1 MFLRLTVGILMG
13 VSCTSNLVAQDRA
26 AHKPFNLRALLNPSA
41 LIEWES
47 AYAFGDREIQKTE
60 FIFKPE
66 FNIDLSKNV
75 RWVIRSRIYTEVTDR
90 LEPGKPNQVEVSDL
104 SRRWIMGDRLEA
116 ELREFYFDIK
126 IKKTFLTIGKQ
137 QIVWGKAD
145 GLRIMDLVNPF
156 NFREFLLDEF
166 EDSRIPLWSL
176 KADIPIKGISAQFVW
191 IPDQS
196 YNDLPDPAG
205 TYAFGQAFEG
215 ISNIRQKPL
224 HKPDRFI
231 QDSDVGLRLST
242 FFKGWDLTLNYL
254 YFYDDFSVNF
264 QSTPLIDNVP
274 ILTISPRYLRNH
286 LLGATFS
293 NAFGSFT
300 LRGEAGYQF
309 DKYVATNDTTHP
321 HGVMES
327 GQLMAVS
334 GLDYSGITNTTLSA
348 QLFVDWITNDTSIL
362 GRDHFETNVSLLF
375 SRNFINETLDI
386 DLIGIRNINRG
397 EGFVQGKVN
406 YLLKSNLSIWLG
418 GEIIYGD
425 RDTFIGQF
433 KGQDRIYLGMELG
446 I

>member
-1 MFLRLTVGILMG
+1 MLLRLTVGILLG
-13 VSCTSNLVAQDRA
+13 VLCTAKSVAQDKA
-26 AHKPFNLRALLNPSA
+26 ARKPFNLKAFLNPSA

-47 AYAFGDREIQKTE
+47 AYAFKDRRIQKTE
-60 FIFKPE
+60 FIIKPE

-75 RWVIRSRIYTEVTDR
+75 RWVIRSRIYSEVTDN
-90 LEPGKPNQVEVSDL
+90 LERGKPNQVEVSDF
-104 SRRWIMGDRLEA
+104 SRRWVIRDRLEA

-126 IKKTFLTIGKQ
+126 IKKTFVTIGKQ

-191 IPDQS
+191 IPDQT
-196 YNDLPDPAG
+196 YNDLPGPRG
-205 TYAFGQAFEG
+205 TYAFGQGLE
-215 ISNIRQKPL
+215 STPNIRQNPVK
-224 HKPDRFI
+224 KPDRFI
-231 QDSDVGLRLST
+231 QDSDIGLRLST
-242 FFKGWDLTLNYL
+242 FFKGWDLTINYL
-254 YFYDDFSVNF
+254 YFYDDFPVNF
-264 QSTPLIDNVP
+264 RSAPVVNDVP
-274 ILTISPRYLRNH
+274 VLTISPRYLRNH

-309 DKYVATNDTTHP
+309 NKYVATNDSSRP
-321 HGVMES
+321 LGVLES

-348 QLFVDWITNDTSIL
+348 QLFIDWITDNTSIV
-362 GRDHFETNVSLLF
+362 GRDHFETNVSLLL
-375 SRNFINETLDI
+375 SRNFINETLNIDI
-386 DLIGIRNINRG
+386 IGIRNFNRG
-397 EGFVQGKVN
+397 EGFVQGKIN
-406 YLLKSNLSIWLG
+406 YLLRSNLSIWLG

-433 KGQDRIYLGMELG
+433 KSQDRIYLGMELG